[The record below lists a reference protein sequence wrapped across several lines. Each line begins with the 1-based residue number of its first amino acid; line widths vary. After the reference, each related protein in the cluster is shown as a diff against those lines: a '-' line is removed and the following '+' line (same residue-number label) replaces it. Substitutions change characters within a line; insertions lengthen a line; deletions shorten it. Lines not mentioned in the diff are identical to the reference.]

1 MSVSKV
7 EICNMAL
14 QLLGDESIISLSDG
28 TTQAEQCNFRYDSA
42 RRSVLEMHPWNFAL
56 KRASLPL
63 SSTKPAF
70 DFSHQFT
77 LPSDLLRVI
86 ATDKEL
92 DVVYNSDP
100 YFNGYKTIGFQ
111 TAFSSGRDRYKI
123 EGRNLLYD
131 DDVCNVLYLR
141 DEEDTTLFSPLFVEA
156 LALFLASRIVYK
168 ITGSRTMEK
177 EFLAEFDNYMARVA
191 RTVDAQQGTIE
202 RSDTSRMLSVR
213 V

>member
-7 EICNMAL
+7 EICNIAL
-14 QLLGDESIISLSDG
+14 QLIGDESIISLSDG

-56 KRASLPL
+56 SRGSLSL
-63 SSTKPAF
+63 SATTPVF

-77 LPSDLLRVI
+77 LPNDCLRVI

-92 DVVYNSDP
+92 DTVYNSDP

-111 TAFSSGRDRYKI
+111 SSFAAGRDRYKI

-131 DDVCNVLYLR
+131 DDTCFILYLR
-141 DEEDTTLFSPLFVEA
+141 NEENTTLFSPLFVEA
-156 LALFLASRIVYK
+156 LALFLASRIAYK
-168 ITGSRTMEK
+168 ITGSRSMER
-177 EFLAEFDNYMARVA
+177 ELLDEFDNYMVRIA